1 MVVLLAIHSEISA
14 LYKGAII
21 VLALAVI
28 ALLAYYP
35 LGLGAGTGDR
45 SKAEENVRELYKVV
59 SGGAVEVIK
68 TVEQNGLQKV
78 TVRFRDV
85 TGRDILADVFVTR
98 DGEFFTDRLIDLR
111 LQKSSLANQSA
122 FADCLFNKQLRVFGL
137 SSDQGTQAQLQAL
150 GAFSG
155 RIYVDCGGQ
164 NLAICQQINIT
175 QVPVIFFNKN
185 LVQGPQAR
193 GWFEQNVQCYMTAD
207 GNAPP
212 AG

>member
-1 MVVLLAIHSEISA
+1 MVV
-14 LYKGAII
+14 I
-21 VLALAVI
+21 VLLVI
-28 ALLAYYP
+28 VVIGLLAYFLP
-35 LGLGAGTGDR
+35 SLGTAGDR

-59 SGGAVEVIK
+59 SGGDVEVIK

-85 TGRDILADVFVTR
+85 TGKDTLADVFVTR
-98 DGEFFTDRLIDLR
+98 DGQFFTDRLIDLQ
-111 LQKSSLANQSA
+111 LQKSGLANQSA
-122 FADCLFNKQLRVFGL
+122 FADCLFRNQVRVFGL
-137 SSDQGTQAQLQAL
+137 SSDQSTQAQLQAL

-164 NLAICQQINIT
+164 NLAICQQLNIT

-185 LVQGPQAR
+185 LIQGPQAR
-193 GWFEQNVQCYMTAD
+193 GWFEQNVKCYMTAD

-212 AG
+212 VG